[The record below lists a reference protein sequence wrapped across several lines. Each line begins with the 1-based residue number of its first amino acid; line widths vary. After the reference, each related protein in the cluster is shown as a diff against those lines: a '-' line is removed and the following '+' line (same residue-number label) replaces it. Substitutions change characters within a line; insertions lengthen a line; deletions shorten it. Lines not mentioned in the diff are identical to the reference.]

1 MATNSIEP
9 VWNALIPHFPPNL
22 MQFWLHVATN
32 NGLYASLSFR
42 FIFIIRF
49 CPMVVFI
56 PRHVCYLNNRSP
68 ARRFVIFFFH
78 PWFKF
83 SCTLFI
89 DEMYNIFCVAR
100 MFGRVTNYMAKY
112 FDFCTNS
119 IKKAHFCG
127 ELSQTK
133 WDVWWWCWWKLII
146 YSSCRIEQF
155 VVDCDARGPTRNN
168 FRCWIHLGLEKNSI
182 FALSNG
188 NPSNCIHP
196 QLLQS
201 YTMASDDATKTPQV
215 WIDNRRKNDPNLF

>member
-1 MATNSIEP
+1 MLQQTMASMHLSLFVSYLSSDFARWWFLSRGMYVIWTI
-9 VWNALIPHFPPNL
+9 VL
-22 MQFWLHVATN
+22 LHVD
-32 NGLYASLSFR
+32 SL
-42 FIFIIRF
+42 
-49 CPMVVFI
+49 
-56 PRHVCYLNNRSP
+56 
-68 ARRFVIFFFH
+68 FFFH

-89 DEMYNIFCVAR
+89 AEMYNIFCGAR

-182 FALSNG
+182 FTLSNG